1 MDYKLIKIPVITTL
15 HGTDITL
22 IGTDPSCKPV
32 INYSINNSDGVTS
45 VSESLKND
53 TIKLFDIKKDIKV
66 IPNFIDHNIFNKS
79 IKNIYRERFCKN
91 GEKLMAE
98 ICSLPMYDEKGLIL
112 RGIDKNIPD
121 KPNPWFEK

>member
-1 MDYKLIKIPVITTL
+1 MGIKIQVITTL

-22 IGTDPSCKPV
+22 IGSDPSCKPV

-66 IPNFIDHNIFNKS
+66 IPNFIDHDIFNKS
-79 IKNIYRERFCKN
+79 RISSLAMLGKVENQYH
-91 GEKLMAE
+91 LYE
-98 ICSLPMYDEKGLIL
+98 IQKIT
-112 RGIDKNIPD
+112 
-121 KPNPWFEK
+121 